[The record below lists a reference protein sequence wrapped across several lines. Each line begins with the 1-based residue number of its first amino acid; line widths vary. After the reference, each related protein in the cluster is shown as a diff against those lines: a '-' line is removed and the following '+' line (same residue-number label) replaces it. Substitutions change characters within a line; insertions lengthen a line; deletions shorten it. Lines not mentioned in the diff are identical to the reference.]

1 MRGKKFTR
9 PAKIALVPELPITEP
24 LETRVDEPDGS
35 LEQLATSSSPEEVR
49 AVAARWPACLSAW
62 ARLGDAALAESR
74 SVDAYAYYRVGYH
87 RGLDRIR
94 HAGWR
99 GAGAVPWA
107 HEGNRGFLSCLAG
120 LSVSAGE
127 LSELEEASRCRAFL
141 EQLAPDWPG

>member
-1 MRGKKFTR
+1 M
-9 PAKIALVPELPITEP
+9 PELPITEP

-35 LEQLATSSSPEEVR
+35 LEQLRTSSSLEEAR

-62 ARLGDAALAESR
+62 ARLGDAAMAESR
-74 SVDAYAYYRVGYH
+74 ALDAYAYYRVGYH

-94 HAGWR
+94 RAGWR

-107 HEGNRGFLSCLAG
+107 HHGNRGFLSCLAG

-127 LSELEEASRCRAFL
+127 LSEVEEARRCRAFL